1 MNGNQERRFFDPQ
14 ELDYQEPRVREYLRT
29 LIPST
34 VDKRKN
40 FLTKYI
46 SPNVQAGGTAN
57 VYYRTDQPHKRVLD
71 SLLQAEVNPSVTFG
85 GENYS
90 FKGEPRFNLQRFHR
104 KQPQEWG
111 GEQSFGSRGFDYRG
125 GDYTAR
131 MPNLGLF
138 WNQRTGAP
146 DSFSAEAPMFGG
158 LLSGQIT
165 PKPIDPYG
173 REEDMSWMLNFM
185 REF

>member
-1 MNGNQERRFFDPQ
+1 MNGNRERRFFDPQ

-57 VYYRTDQPHKRVLD
+57 VDYKTGKPRPRTKTD
-71 SLLQAEVNPSVTFG
+71 LLQAEVIPSLSVG
-85 GENYS
+85 NENFS
-90 FKGEPRFNLQRFHR
+90 LRGEPRFNLVR
-104 KQPQEWG
+104 KHVDLPEEWG
-111 GEQSFGSRGFDYRG
+111 GEHSFGSRGFDYRG
-125 GDYTAR
+125 GAYSAR

-146 DSFSAEAPMFGG
+146 DSFGFEAPMLGG
-158 LLSGQIT
+158 LLSGQMT

-173 REEDMSWMLNFM
+173 REEDMSWMLNYM
-185 REF
+185 RQF

>member
-1 MNGNQERRFFDPQ
+1 MNGNRERRFFAPQ

-57 VYYRTDQPHKRVLD
+57 VDYKTGKPRPRTKTD
-71 SLLQAEVNPSVTFG
+71 LLQAEVIPSLIVG
-85 GENYS
+85 NENFS
-90 FKGEPRFNLQRFHR
+90 LRGEPRFNLVR
-104 KQPQEWG
+104 KHVDLPVEWG
-111 GEQSFGSRGFDYRG
+111 GEHSFGSRGFDYRG
-125 GDYTAR
+125 GDYSAR

-146 DSFSAEAPMFGG
+146 DSFGFEAPMLGG
-158 LLSGQIT
+158 LLSGEMT
-165 PKPIDPYG
+165 P
-173 REEDMSWMLNFM
+173 EEKAWFINYT

>member
-1 MNGNQERRFFDPQ
+1 MNGNRERRFFDPQ

-57 VYYRTDQPHKRVLD
+57 VDYKTGKPRPRTKTD
-71 SLLQAEVNPSVTFG
+71 LLQAEVIPSLIVG
-85 GENYS
+85 NENFS
-90 FKGEPRFNLQRFHR
+90 LRGEPRFNLVR
-104 KQPQEWG
+104 KHVDLPEEWG
-111 GEQSFGSRGFDYRG
+111 GEQSGGSRGFDYRG
-125 GDYTAR
+125 GDYSAR

-146 DSFSAEAPMFGG
+146 DSFGFEAPMLGG
-158 LLSGQIT
+158 LLSGQMT

-173 REEDMSWMLNFM
+173 REEDMSWMLNYM
-185 REF
+185 RQF

>member
-1 MNGNQERRFFDPQ
+1 MNGNQEGSFFDPQ
-14 ELDYQEPRVREYLRT
+14 ELDYQESDVRQYLRN
-29 LIPST
+29 IP
-34 VDKRKN
+34 KRRLEEIKKN
-40 FLTKYI
+40 FI
-46 SPNVQAGGTAN
+46 QAGGTAN
-57 VYYRTDQPHKRVLD
+57 VDYRTDQPHKRVSD
-71 SLLQAEVNPSVTFG
+71 SLLQAEVIPSVTFG
-85 GENYS
+85 DENYS

-131 MPNLGLF
+131 TPNLGLL

-165 PKPIDPYG
+165 PEQKA
-173 REEDMSWMLNFM
+173 WMLRFTKD
-185 REF
+185 FY

>member
-1 MNGNQERRFFDPQ
+1 MNGNRERRFFDPQ

-57 VYYRTDQPHKRVLD
+57 VDYKTGKPRPRTKTD
-71 SLLQAEVNPSVTFG
+71 LLQAEVIPSLIVG
-85 GENYS
+85 NENFS
-90 FKGEPRFNLQRFHR
+90 FRGEPRFNLVR
-104 KQPQEWG
+104 KHVDLPWG
-111 GEQSFGSRGFDYRG
+111 GERSFGSRGFDYRG
-125 GDYTAR
+125 GDYSAR

-146 DSFSAEAPMFGG
+146 DSFGFEAPMLGG
-158 LLSGQIT
+158 LLSGQMT

-173 REEDMSWMLNFM
+173 REEDMSWMLNYM
-185 REF
+185 RQF

>member
-1 MNGNQERRFFDPQ
+1 MNGNRERRFFDPQ

-57 VYYRTDQPHKRVLD
+57 VDYKTGKPRPRTKTD
-71 SLLQAEVNPSVTFG
+71 LLQAEVIPSLIVG
-85 GENYS
+85 NENFS
-90 FKGEPRFNLQRFHR
+90 LRGEPRFNLVR
-104 KQPQEWG
+104 KHVDLPEEWG
-111 GEQSFGSRGFDYRG
+111 GEHSFGSRGFDYRG
-125 GDYTAR
+125 GDYSAR
-131 MPNLGLF
+131 MPNLGLL

-146 DSFSAEAPMFGG
+146 DTFGFEAPMLGG
-158 LLSGQIT
+158 LLSGQMT

-173 REEDMSWMLNFM
+173 REEDMSWMLNYM
-185 REF
+185 RQF